1 LAIMASL
8 LIIMFQ
14 ASVNRLIPLYAI
26 GVFLSFTLSQSGMA
40 HRWWKSGRLKAGEE
54 KVEVGSVLHHDK
66 RWKFKMLVNG
76 FGAVTTFVV
85 MIVFGVTKFKDGAWI
100 IVFIIP
106 LLVTAFFSVHHHYK
120 ALAKKLSLENFN
132 SAPRVKR
139 HRVLVLIAGVHRGS
153 LAALSY
159 AQTLG
164 DDITAVH
171 VSIDPQESEKVRAK
185 WDIYGDGTRL
195 VILESPYRLLVEPV
209 LDYIN
214 KLSEIKQP
222 NEMLTIVVP
231 QFIPAHWW
239 ENFLHNQTALLL
251 RFALIFK
258 PGLVIVEVP
267 YQV

>member
-1 LAIMASL
+1 M
-8 LIIMFQ
+8 
-14 ASVNRLIPLYAI
+14 
-26 GVFLSFTLSQSGMA
+26 
-40 HRWWKSGRLKAGEE
+40 
-54 KVEVGSVLHHDK
+54 
-66 RWKFKMLVNG
+66 
-76 FGAVTTFVV
+76 
-85 MIVFGVTKFKDGAWI
+85 
-100 IVFIIP
+100 
-106 LLVTAFFSVHHHYK
+106 
-120 ALAKKLSLENFN
+120 
-132 SAPRVKR
+132 KR
-139 HRVLVLIAGVHRGS
+139 HRVIVLIAGVHRGS

-214 KLSEIKQP
+214 KLSDIRQP